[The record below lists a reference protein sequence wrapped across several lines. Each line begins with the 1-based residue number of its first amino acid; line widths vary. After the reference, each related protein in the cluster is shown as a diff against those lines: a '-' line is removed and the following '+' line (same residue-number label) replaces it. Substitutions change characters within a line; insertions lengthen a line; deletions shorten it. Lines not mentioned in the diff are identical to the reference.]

1 MATVAHALM
10 SATLTQVG
18 GLPAGC
24 GYAGMPCPVAAV
36 CQPGRQACRPCG
48 PHPAPRCA
56 QAWFPAHAEVWN
68 APTWFLSALT
78 FAMVVLPHALPGI
91 AAMRRAGLR
100 MLLGVLTAVSLLG
113 KLAYS
118 YDLSAWTL
126 LEGVTSARAHP
137 NLMFWNLTRFHP
149 FYALVEVLVGVAA
162 VRLVMVEQVGGGQ
175 TSGRDVKGRRVEH
188 GMREARQW
196 CAAAPASVQSVPPH
210 PLTPPTP
217 PPIYRLQVDDEGKPL
232 AGEPKPA
239 GSALLPA
246 LGLLGITLARAA
258 GYLPLNDPLTR
269 GLLFVPLFT
278 LLLMR
283 LHRQTIQGSKGLAG
297 FLSHPILT

>member
-1 MATVAHALM
+1 M
-10 SATLTQVG
+10 
-18 GLPAGC
+18 
-24 GYAGMPCPVAAV
+24 
-36 CQPGRQACRPCG
+36 
-48 PHPAPRCA
+48 
-56 QAWFPAHAEVWN
+56 WN

-100 MLLGVLTAVSLLG
+100 MLLDVLTAVSLLG

-210 PLTPPTP
+210 PLTPPHATP
-217 PPIYRLQVDDEGKPL
+217 HLP
-232 AGEPKPA
+232 PA
-239 GSALLPA
+239 G
-246 LGLLGITLARAA
+246 
-258 GYLPLNDPLTR
+258 
-269 GLLFVPLFT
+269 
-278 LLLMR
+278 
-283 LHRQTIQGSKGLAG
+283 
-297 FLSHPILT
+297 